1 MRTESEPRELALL
14 VCAKCERKIAKSGT
28 GGVAA
33 SDVWNKPGPSSS
45 SSAGTA
51 SGRKVGENKLLSSK
65 ARYSPYAPTAAASA
79 DRKGK
84 GKAGA
89 GAADLAGGSGGAVA
103 RCEVCRSVTARPGA
117 KYCQGC
123 AYKKGACAMC
133 GKQILD
139 VSGYKMSSK

>member
-1 MRTESEPRELALL
+1 M
-14 VCAKCERKIAKSGT
+14 VCAKCEKKLAKAGAST
-28 GGVAA
+28 MAA
-33 SDVWNKPGPSSS
+33 TDVWRAPGS
-45 SSAGTA
+45 

-65 ARYSPYAPTAAASA
+65 ARYSPYAPATDSKA
-79 DRKGK
+79 KGK
-84 GKAGA
+84 GKATA
-89 GAADLAGGSGGAVA
+89 TAAADVAGGAGGAVA

-123 AYKKGACAMC
+123 AYKKGLCAMC

>member
-1 MRTESEPRELALL
+1 M
-14 VCAKCERKIAKSGT
+14 VCAKCEKKLAKAGAST
-28 GGVAA
+28 MAA
-33 SDVWNKPGPSSS
+33 TDVWNAPGS
-45 SSAGTA
+45 

-65 ARYSPYAPTAAASA
+65 ARYSPYAPAA
-79 DRKGK
+79 DKKGK
-84 GKAGA
+84 GKAA
-89 GAADLAGGSGGAVA
+89 AADVAGGAGGAVA

-123 AYKKGACAMC
+123 AYKKGLCAMC